1 MHAIS
6 SNRFFIST
14 EASEPSV
21 AWKLTFS
28 TSMAMED
35 VAFEDV
41 YSKPGPIPT
50 RRGQPLEVYILHI
63 LISAWLHHHHCFAG
77 DPSKGR
83 LLDHVGTENAPS
95 LLWHPVQELG
105 ATAEGVDE
113 GRDDGMNIGRVKGH
127 RFSWS
132 TGRKSWLKWW
142 CEGWKPAAVRFL
154 LPGGAVNNDR
164 WAVFISVGCLALS
177 LSQQITWY

>member
-1 MHAIS
+1 MEDMLPFVSYLYFPGACD
-6 SNRFFIST
+6 FFQPFFFPT
-14 EASEPSV
+14 EASELSV

-35 VAFEDV
+35 VALEDV
-41 YSKPGPIPT
+41 YSKPGSIPT
-50 RRGQPLEVYILHI
+50 RRGRCSKQPLEVYILHI
-63 LISAWLHHHHCFAG
+63 LISAWLHHHHHHYFAG

-105 ATAEGVDE
+105 WTAEGVDR
-113 GRDDGMNIGRVKGH
+113 GRDDGMNIRRLKGH

-132 TGRKSWLKWW
+132 TVGKVD
-142 CEGWKPAAVRFL
+142 WKVVVKVENL
-154 LPGGAVNNDR
+154 L
-164 WAVFISVGCLALS
+164 L
-177 LSQQITWY
+177 